1 MAKLEGKKKEKKQ
14 KNKKETK
21 NYLHLGFISNLL
33 IIEVNFER
41 QSVCIAG
48 KKYLYQ

>member
-1 MAKLEGKKKEKKQ
+1 MAKLEGGKKKT

-21 NYLHLGFISNLL
+21 SYLHLGFISSFL
-33 IIEVNFER
+33 IIEVSFER
-41 QSVCIAG
+41 RSVCIAG